1 MLNKKIENLLKS
13 NKKYISEKNEI
24 LKAKVYEDAVN
35 INKELIEL
43 LFSDSKVKE
52 TYFTEING
60 ILVFDKQGFL
70 NFLESKDFLPDS
82 YTAFKNKI
90 GLTDR
95 NGNYLSDNDDVVL
108 SFPYKDCVLVGGQ
121 DKDDQKRE
129 EKMYNEI
136 LANEEIS
143 TLFSP
148 KVLTNIKRFGK
159 ISSQS
164 ISQHNVT
171 FSENDNLIIKGNN
184 LIALA
189 SLLKRYEGKVK
200 CIYIDPPYNTGDDSF
215 NYNDRFNHS
224 TWLTFMKNRL
234 ELAKRLLSDDGV
246 IYIQINDVE
255 AAYLKNLCDE
265 IFNRSNYE
273 TTFYVKVRHENRILR
288 EDSKYQ
294 LCMEQVFVYKRSDK
308 YITPRRE
315 KKDKNNLDYIY
326 DIEIIDKFKDK
337 VKIGKYDIEIYDKKS
352 YRIKESSNGKL
363 KRYSIRGSLITQKG
377 SASEFYEYNLKSRR
391 KLDGLGTLY
400 KVIGMG
406 MNGDGLGFRYIKQP
420 DDEKTKNGIYFQGKP
435 LREKNNKGLPIPNF
449 YDEVKCF
456 NNTGYEGVGYF
467 NGGKKPEE
475 WVQYLINLSTQ
486 PNDLVLDF
494 HLGSG
499 TTAAVA
505 HKMGRR
511 YIGIEQMDY
520 IEDIAVERLKKV
532 IDGEQTGIS
541 KTVNWQGGGSFV
553 YCELKENGQKL
564 IDSILSSDEKSIDE
578 IKEKIFSDDRIVPYI
593 TKQELKKVDKDFFDL
608 KFEEKKKVLIDLV
621 DKNKLYI
628 NYSDIDNEEYDIS
641 KEEKQFND
649 SFYKDVK

>member
-1 MLNKKIENLLKS
+1 MLNQKIENLLKS

-43 LFSDSKVKE
+43 LLSDGKVRE

-60 ILVFDKQGFL
+60 VLVFDKQGFL

-136 LANEEIS
+136 LAIEEIS

-164 ISQHNVT
+164 VSQSVSQHNVT

-200 CIYIDPPYNTGDDSF
+200 CIYIDPPYNTGNDSF
-215 NYNDRFNHS
+215 GYNDRFNHS
-224 TWLTFMKNRL
+224 TWLVFMKNRL
-234 ELAKRLLSDDGV
+234 ELAKRLLSDDGIIFV
-246 IYIQINDVE
+246 QIDNSPSSINESPEFGYILV
-255 AAYLKNLCDE
+255 LMDE
-265 IFNRSNYE
+265 IFGRKNYV
-273 TTFYVKVRHENRILR
+273 TTFTWKKKGNSSNTKDDIGTITESILMYSRKVESIEVNLQ
-288 EDSKYQ
+288 E
-294 LCMEQVFVYKRSDK
+294 YKRK
-308 YITPRRE
+308 Y
-315 KKDKNNLDYIY
+315 
-326 DIEIIDKFKDK
+326 
-337 VKIGKYDIEIYDKKS
+337 KYTDE
-352 YRIKESSNGKL
+352 EGM
-363 KRYSIRGSLITQKG
+363 
-377 SASEFYEYNLKSRR
+377 EYNLEEPLKTNLGEYER
-391 KLDGLGTLY
+391 KTMKFEIKTPYGNFLPPKGKRWTLGKEKMQEIVKKGKYAVKDNKFYIKKYSTDYKKGEYKLY
-400 KVIGMG
+400 NNLLLKHSSLKGAKG
-406 MNGDGLGFRYIKQP
+406 ELSKLGFQ
-420 DDEKTKNGIYFQGKP
+420 
-435 LREKNNKGLPIPNF
+435 REKFSSP
-449 YDEVKCF
+449 
-456 NNTGYEGVGYF
+456 
-467 NGGKKPEE
+467 KPEI
-475 WVQYLINLSTQ
+475 LIKRIFEISTQ
-486 PNDLVLDF
+486 PDDLVLDF
-494 HLGSG
+494 YLGSG

-520 IEDIAVERLKKV
+520 IEEIAVERLKKV
-532 IDGEQTGIS
+532 VDGEQGGIS
-541 KTVNWQGGGSFV
+541 KIVGWQGGGSFV
-553 YCELKENGQKL
+553 YCELKENRQKL
-564 IDSILSSDEKSIDE
+564 IDSVLSSDGESIDE

-593 TKQELKKVDKDFFDL
+593 TKQELEKVDKDFLNL
-608 KFEEKKKVLIDLV
+608 KLEEKKKVLMDLV

-628 NYSDIDNEEYDIS
+628 NYSDIDNKEYDIS
-641 KEEKQFND
+641 KEEKQFNN

>member
-1 MLNKKIENLLKS
+1 
-13 NKKYISEKNEI
+13 
-24 LKAKVYEDAVN
+24 
-35 INKELIEL
+35 
-43 LFSDSKVKE
+43 
-52 TYFTEING
+52 
-60 ILVFDKQGFL
+60 
-70 NFLESKDFLPDS
+70 
-82 YTAFKNKI
+82 
-90 GLTDR
+90 
-95 NGNYLSDNDDVVL
+95 
-108 SFPYKDCVLVGGQ
+108 
-121 DKDDQKRE
+121 
-129 EKMYNEI
+129 
-136 LANEEIS
+136 
-143 TLFSP
+143 
-148 KVLTNIKRFGK
+148 
-159 ISSQS
+159 
-164 ISQHNVT
+164 
-171 FSENDNLIIKGNN
+171 LIIKGNN

-234 ELAKRLLSDDGV
+234 DLAKRLLSDDGV

-255 AAYLKNLCDE
+255 AVYLKNLCDE

-294 LCMEQVFVYKRSDK
+294 LCMEQVLVYKRSDK

-315 KKDKNNLDYIY
+315 KEDKSNSDYIY

-406 MNGDGLGFRYIKQP
+406 INGDGLGFRYIKQP

-449 YDEVKCF
+449 YDKVKCF

-475 WVQYLINLSTQ
+475 WVQYLINISTQ

-520 IEDIAVERLKKV
+520 IEDMVVERLKKV
-532 IDGEQTGIS
+532 IDGEQSGIS
-541 KTVNWQGGGSFV
+541 KAINWQGGGSFV

-564 IDSILSSDEKSIDE
+564 IDSVLSSDGESIDK

-593 TKQELKKVDKDFFDL
+593 TKQELEKVDKDFLNL
-608 KFEEKKKVLIDLV
+608 KLEEKKKVLIDLV

-641 KEEKQFND
+641 KEEKQFNN